1 MNYCISSDNHKGII
15 AETQTTGLQ
24 GAFLIPAS
32 PGVAIAFRQ
41 ARVYIVRK
49 SKITGECVMFKRHKP
64 DLQVLSALTAAVA
77 ATAAMPKLQ
86 QQLTAFAADY
96 QQGKVSRVAIG
107 VFSSR
112 ISRVIYHQD
121 YQVPTEVLA
130 LLSLLNQRT
139 TTVDPGLS

>member
-1 MNYCISSDNHKGII
+1 
-15 AETQTTGLQ
+15 
-24 GAFLIPAS
+24 
-32 PGVAIAFRQ
+32 
-41 ARVYIVRK
+41 
-49 SKITGECVMFKRHKP
+49 MFKRHKP